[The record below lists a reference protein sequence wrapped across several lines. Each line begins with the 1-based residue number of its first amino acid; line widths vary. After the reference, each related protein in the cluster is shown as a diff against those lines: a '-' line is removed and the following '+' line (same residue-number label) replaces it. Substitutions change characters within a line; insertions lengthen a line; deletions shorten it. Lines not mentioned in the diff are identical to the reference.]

1 MQRHPDLPGE
11 SHDAHFAVMIRW
23 WWDGVLQVF
32 VDLEVAELVFEAL
45 EDDDIV
51 GLHRMQKVKDLRAQ
65 RRRLLGWSTSGK
77 AVVFSA
83 EPGAYELE
91 LRSWADQFLA
101 KESIELT
108 PGSVGYW
115 LFDSDELE

>member
-83 EPGAYELE
+83 EPRTQELE
-91 LRSWADQFLA
+91 LRRNPIIFSR
-101 KESIELT
+101 SS
-108 PGSVGYW
+108 PS
-115 LFDSDELE
+115 S

>member
-1 MQRHPDLPGE
+1 
-11 SHDAHFAVMIRW
+11 MIRW